1 MSGPRQ
7 TLDMDDLRLGALL
20 RAVRTRRGLR
30 QRDVADIAHVSHAA
44 VSLVERG
51 HCQTLSLAA
60 IRRIGAA
67 VDVRVEVVGR
77 WRGGDAD
84 RLLSRAH
91 SMLAED
97 VASAI
102 LVRPG
107 WEVVPEVSFSIFGE
121 RGVIDQLAWHPA
133 TGTLLV
139 IELKTQLV
147 DVNEMLGTL
156 DRKQRLARSIA
167 NDRAWTP
174 VRVAAWVILTDTSTN
189 RRHARDHASLLR
201 ARLPSDG
208 RGLRALLRNPGGAPS
223 GLAFWANSNARSTR
237 PEHRPAKP
245 TTRGDSAPRRPSSSV
260 SSP

>member
-1 MSGPRQ
+1 MSGTRQ
-7 TLDMDDLRLGALL
+7 TLEMDDLRLGALI
-20 RAVRTRRGLR
+20 RAVRMRRGLR
-30 QRDVADIAHVSHAA
+30 QRDVAAVAHVSHAA

-51 HCQTLSLAA
+51 HCQTLSLATL
-60 IRRIGAA
+60 RRVGAA
-67 VDVRVEVVGR
+67 LDIRVDVVGR

-84 RLLSRAH
+84 RLLSRLH

-102 LVRPG
+102 LLRPG
-107 WEVVPEVSFSIFGE
+107 WEVVPEVSFSIYGE

-147 DVNEMLGTL
+147 DVNELLGTL
-156 DRKQRLARSIA
+156 DRKQRLARAIA
-167 NDRAWTP
+167 NDRAWNP
-174 VRVAAWVILTDTSTN
+174 ARIAAWVILTDTSTN

-208 RGLRALLRNPGGAPS
+208 RGLRALLRSPGRAPS
-223 GLAFWANSNARSTR
+223 GLAFWANSNPSSTR
-237 PEHRPAKP
+237 PGNRPAEP
-245 TTRGDSAPRRPSSSV
+245 AGHGRAAPRRPGPSV
-260 SSP
+260 NPP

>member
-139 IELKTQLV
+139 IELKTQFV

-167 NDRAWTP
+167 NDHAWTP

-201 ARLPSDG
+201 ARLPSDC

>member
-1 MSGPRQ
+1 
-7 TLDMDDLRLGALL
+7 MDDLRLGALI
-20 RAVRTRRGLR
+20 RAVRMRRGLR
-30 QRDVADIAHVSHAA
+30 QRDVAAVARVSHAA

-51 HCQTLSLAA
+51 HCQTLSLATL
-60 IRRIGAA
+60 RRIGAA
-67 VDVRVEVVGR
+67 VDVRVDVVGR

-84 RLLSRAH
+84 RLLSRPH

-107 WEVVPEVSFSIFGE
+107 WQVVPEVSFSIYGE

-156 DRKQRLARSIA
+156 DRKQRLARPIA
-167 NDRAWTP
+167 NDRAWNP
-174 VRVAAWVILTDTSTN
+174 ARIAAWVILTDTSTN

-201 ARLPSDG
+201 TRLPSDG
-208 RGLRALLRNPGGAPS
+208 RGLRALLRNPSLAPS
-223 GLAFWANSNARSTR
+223 GLAFWADSSPGSTR
-237 PEHRPAKP
+237 LGSRPTKP
-245 TTRGDSAPRRPSSSV
+245 AGHGKATPRRLRPSV
-260 SSP
+260 NPP

>member
-1 MSGPRQ
+1 
-7 TLDMDDLRLGALL
+7 MDDLRLGALI
-20 RAVRTRRGLR
+20 RAVRMRRGLR
-30 QRDVADIAHVSHAA
+30 QSDVAAVAHVSHAA

-67 VDVRVEVVGR
+67 LDVRVDVVGR

-84 RLLSRAH
+84 RLLSRLH

-102 LVRPG
+102 LARPG

-147 DVNEMLGTL
+147 DVNELLGTL
-156 DRKQRLARSIA
+156 DRKQRLARPIA
-167 NDRAWTP
+167 SDLSWNPTRI
-174 VRVAAWVILTDTSTN
+174 AAWVILTDTSTN
-189 RRHARDHASLLR
+189 RRHARAHASLLR

-208 RGLRALLRNPGGAPS
+208 RGLRALLRNPAIASS
-223 GLAFWANSNARSTR
+223 GLAFWSDSNAGSTR
-237 PEHRPAKP
+237 PRNRPAKA
-245 TTRGDSAPRRPSSSV
+245 TEYGQGAPGRPRPSTKT
-260 SSP
+260 P

>member
-1 MSGPRQ
+1 
-7 TLDMDDLRLGALL
+7 MDDLRLGALL
-20 RAVRTRRGLR
+20 RAVRSRRGLR
-30 QRDVADIAHVSHAA
+30 QRDVADVAHVSHAA

-67 VDVRVEVVGR
+67 LDVRVDVVGR

-84 RLLSRAH
+84 RLLSRRH

-102 LVRPG
+102 LARSG
-107 WEVVPEVSFSIFGE
+107 WEVVPEVSFSICGE
-121 RGVIDQLAWHPA
+121 RGAIDQLAWHPA

-156 DRKQRLARSIA
+156 DRKQRLARAIA
-167 NDRAWTP
+167 NDRAWNP
-174 VRVAAWVILTDTSTN
+174 ARIAAWVILTDTSTN

-208 RGLRALLRNPGGAPS
+208 RGLRALLRNPGIAPS
-223 GLAFWANSNARSTR
+223 GLAFWADSNAGSRRSGN
-237 PEHRPAKP
+237 RPAKP
-245 TTRGDSAPRRPSSSV
+245 TGHGDATRRRPRPSTN
-260 SSP
+260 PP